1 MVRPITGDLMVRT
14 LAMLGALCLAPAAFG
29 QDSAARN
36 LAAACAIC
44 HGTDGHAVTKEVIP
58 LAGLPREHI
67 AAQMRAFRDGQRP
80 ATVMHQI
87 AKGYTDA
94 QIDALAAWFSSQK
107 R

>member
-1 MVRPITGDLMVRT
+1 MIRSAVFAALF
-14 LAMLGALCLAPAAFG
+14 AACSSGALA
-29 QDSAARN
+29 QQAARN

-44 HGTDGHAVTKEVIP
+44 HGTEGRGATMDVIP
-58 LAGLPREHI
+58 LAALPKDRI
-67 AAQMRAFRDGQRP
+67 VSQMKAFRDGSRP

-94 QIDALAAWFSSQK
+94 EIEAIAAWFAPHK